1 MSASKKVVF
10 YADLSE
16 NRKRL
21 NFATDIVL
29 TLSPADADS
38 LPKNANPLVW
48 KIHNSVIWYQEAGFS
63 LVVENED
70 GTLSMRTQ
78 TQIVEPKHMTSF
90 DEGGSGLSWS
100 TPEKEH
106 NTPTIIA
113 FNNSITS
120 KPFSLCTCLYLNF
133 KLIILMPCPLGS
145 VDNSQDPPIFLP
157 SLLLRE
163 WQDKAECQTPM
174 ILQAYAVKGYQPTQP
189 FKAPAKEYFLLRDH
203 KNAPK
208 PLNMEEAEKT
218 TVFHLYSHTSGRPV
232 VEKVRG

>member
-48 KIHNSVIWYQEAGFS
+48 KVLRFDPHYEIHNSVIWYQEAGFS

-120 KPFSLCTCLYLNF
+120 KPFSLC
-133 KLIILMPCPLGS
+133 S
-145 VDNSQDPPIFLP
+145 VDNSQDPPIFSP
-157 SLLLRE
+157 VYSFGSVA

-189 FKAPAKEYFLLRDH
+189 FKAPAKEHFLLRDH